1 LDRGDGWAWL
11 VYYKILWRPQ
21 EYTGRNA
28 GGASRRLAFEMKRL
42 QHTRRFLAACD
53 AAIRKSVLLL
63 ASVCVLV
70 FAHPGAYAQV
80 QVEFSEEAVKAAFL
94 HRFISFVEWPQQAR
108 AKEGF
113 VIGVLGAEGVEAEL
127 NRYVAT
133 KKSAILVRRIAS
145 PEDLAGVHVLF
156 IGARENSRLSKIIAA
171 VGNLPVLIVTE
182 APDGLER
189 GGMINFVTTDRVQ
202 FEVAISNASKAGIHL
217 NARLLSVAIRVRK
230 GEAEPL
236 WEEES
241 IAMLGPQRVAV
252 QRNRL
257 SLGGGRSLHACIK
270 A

>member
-1 LDRGDGWAWL
+1 
-11 VYYKILWRPQ
+11 
-21 EYTGRNA
+21 
-28 GGASRRLAFEMKRL
+28 
-42 QHTRRFLAACD
+42 
-53 AAIRKSVLLL
+53 
-63 ASVCVLV
+63 
-70 FAHPGAYAQV
+70 
-80 QVEFSEEAVKAAFL
+80 
-94 HRFISFVEWPQQAR
+94 
-108 AKEGF
+108 
-113 VIGVLGAEGVEAEL
+113 
-127 NRYVAT
+127 
-133 KKSAILVRRIAS
+133 
-145 PEDLAGVHVLF
+145 
-156 IGARENSRLSKIIAA
+156 
-171 VGNLPVLIVTE
+171 VLIVTE

-236 WEEES
+236 WKEES